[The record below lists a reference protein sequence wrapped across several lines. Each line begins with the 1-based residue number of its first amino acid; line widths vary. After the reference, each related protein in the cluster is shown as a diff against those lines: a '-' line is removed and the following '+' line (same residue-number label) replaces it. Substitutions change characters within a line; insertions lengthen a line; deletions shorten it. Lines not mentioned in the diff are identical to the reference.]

1 MHPSHDHH
9 AGERRAPRGRR
20 FGGRVV
26 DLVVAGWLLA
36 IAAIEI
42 DGRLLGGDVFARRPL
57 AAVTPDATRL
67 ALITAVVLVAVEVVP
82 TAYWGRT
89 PGKAMLGMRCVD
101 HGTGEPPGLV
111 RSVFRA
117 LLLHAWTGIPL
128 VGWLIPVSILIT
140 TLVAP
145 DGRGIHD
152 RLAGTV
158 VVDAVPG
165 GVEP

>member
-1 MHPSHDHH
+1 MPPHPDHRPP
-9 AGERRAPRGRR
+9 GRRAPRGRR
-20 FGGRVV
+20 IGGRVV

-57 AAVTPDATRL
+57 AAVTPDASRL

-82 TAYWGRT
+82 TAWWGRT

-101 HGTGEPPGLV
+101 HGTGGPPGLV

-128 VGWLIPVSILIT
+128 VGWLIPVSILVS
-140 TLVAP
+140 TLVAA

-152 RLAGTV
+152 RLAGTI

>member
-1 MHPSHDHH
+1 MRPSDDDH

-20 FGGRVV
+20 IGGRVV

-42 DGRLLGGDVFARRPL
+42 DGRLLGGDVLARRPL

-67 ALITAVVLVAVEVVP
+67 ALITGVVLVAVEVVP
-82 TAYWGRT
+82 TAWWGRT
-89 PGKAMLGMRCVD
+89 PGKVMLGMRCVD
-101 HGTGEPPGLV
+101 HATGEPPGLV

-117 LLLHAWTGIPL
+117 LLLHAWTGIQL
-128 VGWLIPVSILIT
+128 VGWLIPVSILVT

-145 DGRGIHD
+145 DGRGLHD

-158 VVDAVPG
+158 VVDAVSG
-165 GVEP
+165 GTEP